1 MEATP
6 EQIQVAAQ
14 ALMPVL
20 KPVLEE
26 SFRRAGEI
34 EALKRKF
41 ALTPNEVFVLTG
53 IPSGTLKNWR
63 SGGKGPEYSKEGSKI
78 VYPVKNLLSWLDRT
92 GRRTVDA

>member
-1 MEATP
+1 MNS

-26 SFRRAGEI
+26 SFRLAGEI
-34 EALKRKF
+34 EALRRKIS
-41 ALTPNEVFVLTG
+41 LTPDEVFLLTG
-53 IPSGTLKNWR
+53 IPAGTLKNWR
-63 SGGKGPEYSKEGSKI
+63 SAGKGPEYSKEGSKI